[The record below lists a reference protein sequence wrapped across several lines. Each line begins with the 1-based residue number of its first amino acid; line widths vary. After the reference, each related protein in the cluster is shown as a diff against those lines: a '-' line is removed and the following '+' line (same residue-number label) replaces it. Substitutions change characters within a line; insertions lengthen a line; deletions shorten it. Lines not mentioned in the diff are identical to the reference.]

1 MKMLP
6 LINRNRC
13 EAKAACVEMCLNPVF
28 EIRALSDTD
37 KAGLSLSGKLK
48 AWFHGG
54 QQAYLAN
61 AEACNE
67 CRVCV
72 FAGPE
77 GAIYMDTVA
86 D

>member
-6 LINRNRC
+6 VIDRNRC
-13 EAKAACVEMCLNPVF
+13 EAKAACVEMCPNSVF

-37 KAGLSLSGKLK
+37 KAGLSLRGKMK

-61 AEACNE
+61 AQACNE
-67 CRVCV
+67 CGICV
-72 FAGPE
+72 SACPE
-77 GAIYMDTVA
+77 GAIYMDTVV